1 MGTPS
6 HQPESVAFESLC
18 ETSQIKSIKM
28 AVDKEEILR
37 ICDIYDWH
45 GKGEL
50 DMYYFIDIFY
60 ALGMNLTKKT
70 TVKFGQ
76 TDDVEKAYKK
86 FDEVVA
92 LVQQAVKEPEHT
104 GNYFDYVELCKLYDK
119 NENGTMMLA
128 ELEAF
133 FSLMGDEIPKDDC
146 TKLLDELADPEDEDG
161 FFPYTPFLDKLC
173 GKAIMPRPTTI
184 CYQNQKTNN
193 SKLTKTTKIQTAQNQ
208 CQQHPFIQKKM
219 DWKTSKKYGNW
230 KQ

>member
-1 MGTPS
+1 MGPPVINRVGS
-6 HQPESVAFESLC
+6 CLKVFWKK
-18 ETSQIKSIKM
+18 IKSSKM
-28 AVDKEEILR
+28 GDVDKEEILR

-50 DMYYFIDIFY
+50 DMYYFMDIFY

-128 ELEAF
+128 ELETF
-133 FSLMGDEIPKDDC
+133 LSLMGVSTAFGFNSLSERTKKRTSYPGINLEIYK
-146 TKLLDELADPEDEDG
+146 
-161 FFPYTPFLDKLC
+161 
-173 GKAIMPRPTTI
+173 TI
-184 CYQNQKTNN
+184 RNIYLMLRISRICC
-193 SKLTKTTKIQTAQNQ
+193 A
-208 CQQHPFIQKKM
+208 
-219 DWKTSKKYGNW
+219 WK
-230 KQ
+230 